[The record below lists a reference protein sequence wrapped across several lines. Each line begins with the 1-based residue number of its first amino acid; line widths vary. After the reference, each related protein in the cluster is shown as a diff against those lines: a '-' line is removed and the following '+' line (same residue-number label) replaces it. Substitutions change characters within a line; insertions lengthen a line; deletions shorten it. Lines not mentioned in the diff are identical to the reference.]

1 MDPENIERLGPE
13 SLAQPVL
20 RQSSLLKST
29 YHLHSFRGKWD
40 RVSRKLPYNGTKSV
54 GSYASN
60 VAQREHRTSQ
70 VCHRLSAQWLCDWQ
84 PAKHVPEFRWETKFL
99 PHTTGPQGKSQTCLT
114 LNNEQQS
121 ASCIMSA
128 INMGRWTSLT
138 MLLVCLVCFISCYHL
153 MIFGFFFKL
162 ISYAF
167 FPLCCDISSPITHIP
182 SF

>member
-1 MDPENIERLGPE
+1 MDPGNIERLGPE
-13 SLAQPVL
+13 SLAQAVL

-70 VCHRLSAQWLCDWQ
+70 VFHRLSAQWLCDWQ
-84 PAKHVPEFRWETKFL
+84 PVKHVPTFRWETKFL

-138 MLLVCLVCFISCYHL
+138 MLLVCLVCFISYYHL

-167 FPLCCDISSPITHIP
+167 FPLHCDISSLITHIH